1 MPECCWTLVGA
12 HDRDKGTFLVA
23 AVQETSGGEARVEA
37 DWAWSLRREEE
48 EGDVQGFFHTHLPG
62 VGVNPS
68 ATDVRSMQAWT
79 LALGKP
85 LLCLIAEEEATE
97 ESSGY
102 LFEEGSEEGKM
113 KIVLPSMRDGKWRVD
128 YELE

>member
-1 MPECCWTLVGA
+1 MPERCWTLVGV
-12 HDRDKGTFLVA
+12 HDRAKGAFLVSM
-23 AVQETSGGEARVEA
+23 VQETAGGEAQVEA

-62 VGVNPS
+62 AGTKPS
-68 ATDVRSMQAWT
+68 GTDVRSMQAWV

-85 LLCLIAEEEATE
+85 LLCLIAEEDSAAQP
-97 ESSGY
+97 SAY
-102 LFEEGSEEGKM
+102 LFEEGSGEGVM
-113 KIVLPSMRDGKWRVD
+113 KVVLPSLRDGKWRVD